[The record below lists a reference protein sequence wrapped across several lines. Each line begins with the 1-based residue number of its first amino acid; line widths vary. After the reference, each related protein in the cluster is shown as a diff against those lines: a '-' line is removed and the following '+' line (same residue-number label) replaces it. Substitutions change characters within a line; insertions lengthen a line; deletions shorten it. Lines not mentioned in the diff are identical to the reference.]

1 MSGFVGNT
9 PEENEADIEN
19 VFWPAIS
26 PTTLRDIFSL
36 SSDITAARLKHLI
49 TLAIITTND
58 EIKTVTIGHINNGT
72 NTSNDLEQNEAARL
86 NTLYK
91 HAVYSTV
98 MANILDTSREY
109 DATASGRDDADDQ
122 EKAID
127 SQRRNAAITI
137 RSILG
142 LSRSNVELI

>member
-1 MSGFVGNT
+1 MSGFVANT
-9 PEENEADIEN
+9 EEINEADIPN

-26 PTTLRDIFSL
+26 PATLRKVFSIKQDVSPEQL
-36 SSDITAARLKHLI
+36 AHL
-49 TLAIITTND
+49 TTVAIITTND
-58 EIKTVTIGHINNGT
+58 ELKELTTKEKKDGNESST
-72 NTSNDLEQNEAARL
+72 DLEDGLRL

-98 MANILDTSREY
+98 MADILDQSRTY
-109 DATASGRDDADDQ
+109 DATASGRDDAEDL
-122 EKAID
+122 EKDID
-127 SQRRNAAITI
+127 SQRRNASISI

>member
-1 MSGFVGNT
+1 MSGFVANT
-9 PEENEADIEN
+9 PEVNEAEIPN

-26 PTTLRDIFSL
+26 PATLRKVFSIKQDISPEQL
-36 SSDITAARLKHLI
+36 SHL
-49 TLAIITTND
+49 TTVAIIKTND
-58 EIKTVTIGHINNGT
+58 ELKTFTIKEKAGGNEN
-72 NTSNDLEQNEAARL
+72 SSDLEDGQRL

-98 MANILDTSREY
+98 MADILDHSRTY
-109 DATASGRDDADDQ
+109 DSTASGRDDAEDLQQD
-122 EKAID
+122 ID
-127 SQRRNAAITI
+127 SQRRNASISI